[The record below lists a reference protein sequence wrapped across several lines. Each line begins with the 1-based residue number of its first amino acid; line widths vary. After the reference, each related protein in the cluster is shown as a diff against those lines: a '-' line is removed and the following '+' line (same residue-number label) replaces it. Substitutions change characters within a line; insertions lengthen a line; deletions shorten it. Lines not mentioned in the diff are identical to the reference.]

1 MGKKLVIVE
10 SPAKARTISGF
21 LGDDYIV
28 ESSIGHIRD
37 LPRRAAD
44 VPAKFKGEKWA
55 NLGVDVDNDFAPLY
69 IIPPDKKAHI
79 TKLKKLLKG
88 ADALYLA
95 TDEDREGESI
105 AWHLLEVL
113 KPKVE
118 VKRMVF
124 HEITKKAILEAA
136 DNPREIDRRLVDAQE
151 TRRILDRLIGY
162 EVSPVLWRKVKQG
175 LSAGRVQ
182 SPATRIIVERER
194 ERIAF
199 VSAGYWGVD
208 GVFTAS
214 GQSFNATL
222 VSVDDVRVATGRDF
236 GDDGVLAGS
245 DRVLLDDAAA
255 SSLAAEVTIA
265 EILVTSIEAKPFTR
279 RPYPPFRTSTLQQEG
294 GRKLRFG
301 ARRTMSAAQSLYEA
315 GFITYMRTDSVQL
328 SGAAMESAR
337 RLVAG
342 RYGEEYLPEK
352 PRVYSSKVK
361 NAQEAHEAIRPA
373 GESFKDPAAA
383 AKQFGPQSDQARLY
397 DLIWKRTVASQMRD
411 AKGEGVQVRLGG
423 TCTDSGKTVRFAAS
437 GQTLIFAGFLRAY
450 VEGADDP
457 EAALDDQEK
466 HLPAMEVKQSL
477 DVVSAEASGHETR
490 PPARYTEASLIKRLE
505 ELGIGRPSTY
515 ASIIS
520 TIQERGYAF
529 KRGSAL
535 VPTFVAF
542 STIALLEK
550 HFEEFV
556 DYAFTANM
564 EDDLDA
570 IANGQQD
577 QLAYLHKFYF
587 GGDRRGLKDMVALN
601 LDEIDAR
608 EINSIVI
615 GADDNGE
622 VIVARAGRYGPY
634 VQRGDKTAS
643 LPDEIAPDEVD
654 VAKAIELLEAPDQD
668 RVLGRHPE
676 SGLPVTVKDG
686 RYGPYVLVGERE
698 EGSKNKPPTASLFKS
713 MSIETVTIKD
723 ALRLLQQPRTVGAH
737 PQDGADIVATNG
749 RYGPY
754 LKWGKETRSLETEE
768 QIFAI
773 SLDEAVKVLAEPKRR
788 GGRVAA
794 PPLKELGDDPNS
806 NKPVVV
812 KDGRFGLY
820 VTDGEHN
827 ASLRVADSLES
838 ITLERAAEL
847 LQARRDRAPAKKKP
861 KAKSGAKATPK
872 AASVAKAKMSSK
884 NVTKAEK

>member
-1 MGKKLVIVE
+1 MTKKLVIVE
-10 SPAKARTISGF
+10 SPAKARTISGY

-28 ESSIGHIRD
+28 ESSIGHVRD

-44 VPAKFKGEKWA
+44 VPAKYKGEKWA
-55 NLGVDVDNDFAPLY
+55 NLGVDVENDFHPLY
-69 IIPPDKKAHI
+69 IVPADKKQHV
-79 TKLKKLLKG
+79 TKLKKLLSD

-124 HEITKKAILEAA
+124 HEITKSAILEAA
-136 DNPREIDRRLVDAQE
+136 ENPRELDRRLVDAQE

-199 VSAGYWGVD
+199 VSAGYWGID
-208 GVFTAS
+208 GVFTVD
-214 GQSFNATL
+214 GQEFEATL
-222 VSVDDVRVATGRDF
+222 STVDDQRVATGRDF
-236 GDDGVLAGS
+236 GDDGKLAAKN
-245 DRVLLDDAAA
+245 RTLLDEATATA
-255 SSLAAEVTIA
+255 LAAEIPVTDIA
-265 EILVTSIEAKPFTR
+265 VTSVEAKPFTR

-315 GFITYMRTDSVQL
+315 GFITYMRTDSTQL
-328 SGAAMESAR
+328 SDAAIGAAR

-342 RYGEEYLPEK
+342 RYGEDYLPEK
-352 PRVYSSKVK
+352 PRVYASKVK
-361 NAQEAHEAIRPA
+361 SAQEAHDAIRPA
-373 GESFKDPAAA
+373 GDSFADPATV

-397 DLIWKRTVASQMRD
+397 DLIWKRTVASQMKD
-411 AKGEGVQVRLGG
+411 AKGEGLQVRLGG
-423 TCTDSGKTVRFAAS
+423 ACPDSGKAVSFAAS

-466 HLPAMEVKQSL
+466 HLPNMSTGQSL
-477 DVVSAEASGHETR
+477 DVVRAEASGHETR

-520 TIQERGYAF
+520 TIQDRGYAF
-529 KRGSAL
+529 KKGSAL

-542 STIALLEK
+542 STIALLEQ

-564 EDDLDA
+564 ESDLDS
-570 IANGQQD
+570 IASGQED
-577 QLAYLHKFYF
+577 QLSYLNRFYF
-587 GGDRRGLKDMVALN
+587 GNGHRGLKEMVALN

-608 EINSIVI
+608 EINSILI
-615 GADDNGE
+615 GADENGE

-634 VQRGDKTAS
+634 VQRGEETAS

-668 RVLGRHPE
+668 RILGDDPE
-676 SGLPVTVKDG
+676 TGLPITVKNG
-686 RYGPYVLVGERE
+686 RYGPYVQVGERE
-698 EGSKNKPPTASLFKS
+698 EGSKSKPRTASLFKS
-713 MSIETVTIKD
+713 MSIESVTLED
-723 ALRLLQQPRTVGAH
+723 ALLLLQQPRTVGAH
-737 PQDGADIVATNG
+737 PEDGADVVATNG

-768 QIFAI
+768 QIFGI
-773 SLDEAVKVLAEPKRR
+773 TLDDALKLLAEPKRR
-788 GGRVAA
+788 GGRKVV

-806 NKPVVV
+806 KKPVVV
-812 KDGRFGLY
+812 KDGRFGPY
-820 VTDGEHN
+820 VTDGEVN
-827 ASLRVADSLES
+827 ASLRVGDSVET
-838 ITLERAAEL
+838 ITIERAAEL
-847 LQARRDRAPAKKKP
+847 LQMRRDKGPVKKKTKAKTAGKKPAAKKK
-861 KAKSGAKATPK
+861 
-872 AASVAKAKMSSK
+872 AAVKK
-884 NVTKAEK
+884 